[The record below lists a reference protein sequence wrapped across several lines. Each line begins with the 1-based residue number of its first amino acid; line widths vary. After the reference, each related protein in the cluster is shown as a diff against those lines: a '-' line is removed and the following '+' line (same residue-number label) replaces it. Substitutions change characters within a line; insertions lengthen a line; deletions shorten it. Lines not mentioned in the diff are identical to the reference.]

1 MEYEWVQKTYPSIYD
16 SCYEIVANALAAESV
31 YFGKKEE
38 FSEMQAY
45 DKTKE
50 LFKDCQLLGAEDTLL
65 IHLWFRRCCD
75 FASCCMDNV
84 INSIVYQN

>member
-1 MEYEWVQKTYPSIYD
+1 MEYEWVQKSYPSIYD
-16 SCYEIVANALAAESV
+16 SCYEIVANAMAAESV

-50 LFKDCQLLGAEDTLL
+50 LFKDCYSEFLFRCIFYLIFQLNL
-65 IHLWFRRCCD
+65 
-75 FASCCMDNV
+75 
-84 INSIVYQN
+84 